1 MMTLTLRAAL
11 ILVSLGTFLLMMKKV
26 RQSKMQIEA
35 AIFWI
40 ILTLVLVVYSIFPGA
55 ADFCARVLG
64 IYSTAN
70 FLFLFLI
77 FLLIMKVFYMTI
89 QISQL
94 ETRVKDLVQQM
105 ALDGK
110 KREDEYEKAA
120 DKD

>member
-1 MMTLTLRAAL
+1 MMTMTLRAAL
-11 ILVSLGTFLLMMKKV
+11 ILASLGTFLMMMKKI
-26 RQSKMQIEA
+26 RQAKMQIEA

-40 ILTLVLVVYSIFPGA
+40 ILTLVLVVYSIFPA
-55 ADFCARVLG
+55 VADYCARLLG

-105 ALDGK
+105 ALDAK
-110 KREDEYEKAA
+110 KRQDECDTNAGQQ
-120 DKD
+120 

>member
-11 ILVSLGTFLLMMKKV
+11 ILVSLGTFLLMMKRV
-26 RQSKMQIEA
+26 RQAKMQIEA

-55 ADFCARVLG
+55 ADLCARVLG

-77 FLLIMKVFYMTI
+77 FLLIIKVFYMTI
-89 QISQL
+89 QLSQL

-120 DKD
+120 NED